1 MHPTGDCVEVKS
13 AAEILATLDSSAEL
27 EHMPFMP
34 EMLKF
39 CGQRLRIAAVAHKTC
54 DTAHRT
60 GGRRVLN
67 ALHLEGSRCDGAA
80 HGGCQAGCLLFWKT
94 DWVRPVDAH
103 LRAATAGATEVR
115 QAVDLKVLYA
125 AAERTQASE
134 TIYSCQ
140 ATRVFEA
147 SQALTWW
154 DLRQYVRDLW
164 YGNVRLGRFMRV
176 LFLRALYH
184 LRDIGIGYRVALA
197 IHDGAHRWFTGRP
210 SPYRTG
216 LIPDGQPTPAGSLG
230 LAPGEWVEVKP
241 LEEICATIT
250 ERNFNRGMRFDKEMA
265 QFCERRLKVERRVD
279 RLIDERTGKML
290 TMKSPCIVLEGA
302 VCSSDYSERRLF
314 CPRQIPSY
322 FREIWLR
329 RAE

>member
-1 MHPTGDCVEVKS
+1 MHRADDWVEVKS
-13 AAEILATLDSSAEL
+13 AAEILATLDSRAEL
-27 EHMPFMP
+27 ERMPFMP

-54 DTAHRT
+54 DTANRT
-60 GGRRVLN
+60 GGRRVPD

-94 DWVRPVDAH
+94 DWVRSVPPGSAPNEQ
-103 LRAATAGATEVR
+103 TADGVIPQVTSL
-115 QAVDLKVLYA
+115 QNA
-125 AAERTQASE
+125 AARMDGSE
-134 TIYSCQ
+134 AIYSCQ
-140 ATRVFEA
+140 ATRLFDA
-147 SQALTWW
+147 SQPLGWW
-154 DLRQYVRDLW
+154 DVRQYVRDLW
-164 YGNVRLGRFMRV
+164 YGNVRLARFMRV
-176 LFLRALYH
+176 LFLRGLYH
-184 LRDIGIGYRVALA
+184 LRDLGIGYRVAVS
-197 IHDGAHRWFTGRP
+197 IHDGAHRWLTGRP
-210 SPYRTG
+210 SPYRNG

-230 LAPGEWVEVKP
+230 LAAGEWVAVKP
-241 LEEICATIT
+241 LEEICTTIT